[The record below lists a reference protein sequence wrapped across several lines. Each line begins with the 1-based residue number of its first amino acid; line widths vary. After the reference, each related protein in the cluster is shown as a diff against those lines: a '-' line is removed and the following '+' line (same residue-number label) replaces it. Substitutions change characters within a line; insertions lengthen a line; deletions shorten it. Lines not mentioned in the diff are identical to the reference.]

1 MGKYFRNQGLSQRL
15 RTLWNIIPPN
25 MSISETL
32 QLMIKRYK
40 KGNTHLNFIYM
51 SDVELNCGD
60 KKRKWSILEI
70 LFCIQIWYEVKSKTS
85 VLCLHCFSLSVNKL
99 MGVKTAGRKNISL
112 PFVHFKHV
120 ITARMQG
127 NTRLNL
133 VMQFPWQLESQAG
146 WRWWEEKSNWGKTQ
160 QRRANLFP
168 LKSSIKA
175 TTLCLYC

>member
-1 MGKYFRNQGLSQRL
+1 
-15 RTLWNIIPPN
+15 

-51 SDVELNCGD
+51 SDVKLNCGD

-70 LFCIQIWYEVKSKTS
+70 LFCIQIWYEVKNKTS

-99 MGVKTAGRKNISL
+99 MGEQTPGRKNISL

-175 TTLCLYC
+175 TTLSLLLKKSLMHNVTMQLANKKKFTKNEHA